1 MVRPEKC
8 CAERNSFFNPY
19 THARKY
25 KITIMKE
32 SLLPFVVAA
41 VFLSAVSVHAQV
53 EYVDPSMG
61 GQGFM
66 LEPTR
71 PTVSLPNSMVRVYPV
86 RKDQLDDQIRS
97 FPLTIISHRLGE
109 LFWLMPSDGSPGAWD
124 RPQAYDQEVE
134 TPYYYSARF
143 DSSLIQT
150 EFAPAERCGY
160 FRFTFPSGKPV
171 ALLAN
176 RRGGDLSSDG
186 QSISGTEN
194 IKGEGERPPG
204 TMQAF
209 VYGEFSAPVT
219 VQMTVQ

>member
-1 MVRPEKC
+1 MNK
-8 CAERNSFFNPY
+8 
-19 THARKY
+19 
-25 KITIMKE
+25 
-32 SLLPFVVAA
+32 SLLAFTAAA
-41 VFLSAVSVHAQV
+41 VFLSAVSVRAQV

-124 RPQAYDQEVE
+124 RPEAYDQEVE

-150 EFAPAERCGY
+150 EFAPTERCGY

-171 ALLAN
+171 VLLAN
-176 RRGGDLSSDG
+176 RRGGDLSRYRIHWPAGASHKLPLHWKHSKRG
-186 QSISGTEN
+186 QWH
-194 IKGEGERPPG
+194 
-204 TMQAF
+204 
-209 VYGEFSAPVT
+209 YFSR
-219 VQMTVQ
+219 

>member
-1 MVRPEKC
+1 MNKSLSAFAAA
-8 CAERNSFFNPY
+8 AE
-19 THARKY
+19 
-25 KITIMKE
+25 
-32 SLLPFVVAA
+32 
-41 VFLSAVSVHAQV
+41 FLSTVSVRAQV

-71 PTVSLPNSMVRVYPV
+71 PTVSYPNSLVRVYHV

-109 LFWLMPSDGSPGAWD
+109 LFWLMPSDGAPGAWD

-171 ALLAN
+171 VLLAN
-176 RRGGDLSSDG
+176 RRDGDLSSDG
-186 QSISGTEN
+186 DSLSGNET
-194 IKGEGERPPG
+194 IQGERG
-204 TMQAF
+204 R
-209 VYGEFSAPVT
+209 
-219 VQMTVQ
+219 